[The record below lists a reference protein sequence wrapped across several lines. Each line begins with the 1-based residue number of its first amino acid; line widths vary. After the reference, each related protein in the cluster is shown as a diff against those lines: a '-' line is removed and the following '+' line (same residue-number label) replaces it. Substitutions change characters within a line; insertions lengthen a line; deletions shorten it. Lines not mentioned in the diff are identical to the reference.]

1 METKKLTQ
9 AGRILKQLK
18 DAGSKGVPNYKLANY
33 NLGYRGRISDL
44 RKSKH
49 NIHCERQ
56 VINGVPTGVWIYY
69 LDDKGNYETRR
80 ANF

>member
-18 DAGSKGVPNYKLANY
+18 EAGSKGVPNY

-44 RKSKH
+44 RKDGH

-56 VINGVPTGVWIYY
+56 VINGLPTGVWIYY
-69 LDDKGNYETRR
+69 LDDKGESNE
-80 ANF
+80 